1 MTDNEPQDSGENYR
15 VETSGVPRG
24 ARVGSAFAVSAG
36 MVVMNI
42 LGQNHFTIFFAFLGE
57 FYKGL
62 DFFLTPLLLRTV
74 R

>member
-15 VETSGVPRG
+15 VETSGLPRG

-36 MVVMNI
+36 MVH
-42 LGQNHFTIFFAFLGE
+42 LGQNHFSIFFAFLGE

-62 DFFLTPLLLRTV
+62 DLFF
-74 R
+74 

>member
-36 MVVMNI
+36 MVVMNKTQGTFWVNTI
-42 LGQNHFTIFFAFLGE
+42 FSIFFAFLGE

-62 DFFLTPLLLRTV
+62 DHF
-74 R
+74 